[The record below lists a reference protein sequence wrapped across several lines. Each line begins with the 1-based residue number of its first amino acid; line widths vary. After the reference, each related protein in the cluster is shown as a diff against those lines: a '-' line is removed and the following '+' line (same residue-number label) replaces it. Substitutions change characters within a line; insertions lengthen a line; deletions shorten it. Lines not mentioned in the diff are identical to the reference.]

1 MRRAAEC
8 LAHLPVFGR
17 PPRLTAAR
25 CCRSTGCASSAASSV
40 RPWDRSGSGAIREGR
55 QKRACGFVQRGWHA
69 CSRTCGT
76 AKNQR
81 RLLKKFQLRSRSWC
95 CAKPQARAQNFDH
108 VAPDVRAANEHVQ
121 VAGKAHA
128 APMPLEPW
136 QSRDGVGGP
145 PVETYPKMVYMLM
158 NR

>member
-55 QKRACGFVQRGWHA
+55 QKRACGFAQRGWHA

-76 AKNQR
+76 AKNHR
-81 RLLKKFQLRSRSWC
+81 RLLNSISGAAHGVAQNLKLVRKTSTTWRPTYAQQMSTSKSPARRTQPRSRWS
-95 CAKPQARAQNFDH
+95 PGNRGT
-108 VAPDVRAANEHVQ
+108 VLVP
-121 VAGKAHA
+121 
-128 APMPLEPW
+128 PPLKLT
-136 QSRDGVGGP
+136 QKCS
-145 PVETYPKMVYMLM
+145 TY
-158 NR
+158 